1 MSFEKVFI
9 DGNVIID
16 IFDDTRPNH
25 RYSVEAIRYLLKR
38 KVRLLTS
45 SDLITTVYYVLSK
58 IDRKK
63 ALQDIKRIVEIF
75 EIIPFGEGKVKTAID
90 LMEKDS
96 NFKDFEDTL
105 QYVLAKKSGCELILS
120 NDKGFYSPD
129 IEVLDVVEFLK
140 RVRIYP

>member
-1 MSFEKVFI
+1 M
-9 DGNVIID
+9 
-16 IFDDTRPNH
+16 
-25 RYSVEAIRYLLKR
+25 EAIRYLLKR

>member
-1 MSFEKVFI
+1 MSFKKVFI

-16 IFDDTRPNH
+16 IFDNTRRNH
-25 RYSVEAIRYLLKR
+25 RYSVEAIRYLLQR
-38 KVRLLTS
+38 NVRLLTS
-45 SDLITTVYYVLSK
+45 SDLITTVYYVLAK
-58 IDRKK
+58 VDRKK
-63 ALQDIKRIVEIF
+63 ALQDIKRVVEIF
-75 EIIPFGEGKVKTAID
+75 EIIPFGEGEVKTAID
-90 LMEKDS
+90 LMKKDS

-129 IEVLDVVEFLK
+129 IEVLDVVQFLK